1 MGKIVANMN
10 MTLDGVIQAPGRPD
24 EDTRD
29 GFRHGGW
36 ATPYFDAVMAQS
48 AGEGMSKQFNLLF
61 GRRTYEDFHSVWPKR
76 TNNPFTDV
84 LNRAQKY
91 VVSNTLTEPLVW
103 SNSTL
108 LSGDAGATVARLKAE
123 SDTDLVILG
132 SAKLVQS
139 LMRHNLIDEYNLSI
153 HPLVLGSGRRL
164 FVDETAYATL
174 TLVESKTS
182 STGVVMTTY
191 RPAQTTA

>member
-1 MGKIVANMN
+1 
-10 MTLDGVIQAPGRPD
+10 
-24 EDTRD
+24 
-29 GFRHGGW
+29 
-36 ATPYFDAVMAQS
+36 MAQS

-61 GRRTYEDFHSVWPKR
+61 GRRTYEDFYSVWPKR

-91 VVSNTLTEPLVW
+91 VVSTTLKEPLVW

-108 LSGDAGATVARLKAE
+108 LHGDAGTTVAKLKAE

-132 SAKLVQS
+132 SANLVQS

-153 HPLVLGSGRRL
+153 HPLVLGSGSRL
-164 FVDETAYATL
+164 FVDESPYSTL
-174 TLVESKTS
+174 TLVGSKTTT
-182 STGVVMTTY
+182 TGVVMTTY
-191 RPAQTTA
+191 RPAQTTT